1 MVPDSALTNPPPSL
15 HPPPSS
21 SSMVYDVTLDQ
32 LSTVEFRDSQSGA
45 VYCAAFARALGKL
58 VVVAAAG
65 VRDNGHLPFFFQF
78 LAERFASVPGD

>member
-1 MVPDSALTNPPPSL
+1 
-15 HPPPSS
+15 
-21 SSMVYDVTLDQ
+21 MVYDVTHDQ

-65 VRDNGHLPFFFQF
+65 VRDNGHLPFFSNFWLRDSRRCLGIEHGLF
-78 LAERFASVPGD
+78 LEGDLSLIG